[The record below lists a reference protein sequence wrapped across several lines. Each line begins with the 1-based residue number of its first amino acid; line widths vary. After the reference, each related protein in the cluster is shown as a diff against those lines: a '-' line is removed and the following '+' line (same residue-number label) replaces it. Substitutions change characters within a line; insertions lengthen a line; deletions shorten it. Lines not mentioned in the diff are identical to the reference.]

1 MEQRMKIFLVEDDK
15 DIAGAIGNELVC
27 WGYEAVVVKDFNK
40 VVEELKEVEP
50 SLVLMDISLPCFNGF
65 YWCAEI
71 RKFSKVPIMF
81 LSSRG
86 EDVDIIQ
93 GMQFGGDDYVVKPI
107 NLQILVAKIKALLR
121 RSYEFKEEFDYLEF
135 KGVRL
140 FLSEVALEY
149 QEKRVELTKTELLI
163 LEVLFKDG
171 GGISK
176 RDKLMDRCWQE
187 DDFIDDNTLAVNM
200 TRLRK
205 KLASIGLEEF
215 ILTKKGLGYYLA

>member
-1 MEQRMKIFLVEDDK
+1 MKIFLVEDDK
-15 DIAGAIGNELVC
+15 DIAKVIGNELAC
-27 WGYEAVVVKDFNK
+27 WGYEAVAVKDFNK
-40 VVEELKEVEP
+40 VVEEFREVEP
-50 SLVLMDISLPCFNGF
+50 SLVLMDISLPSFNGF

-86 EDVDIIQ
+86 EDLDIIQ
-93 GMQFGGDDYVVKPI
+93 GMQFGGDDYVIKPVP
-107 NLQILVAKIKALLR
+107 LQILVAKIKALLR
-121 RSYEFKEEFDYLEF
+121 RSYEFKEESDYLEF
-135 KGVRL
+135 KEVRL
-140 FLSEVALEY
+140 FPLEVTLEY
-149 QEKRVELTKTELLI
+149 RGKRVELTKTELLI
-163 LEVLFKDG
+163 LEVLFKDKG
-171 GGISK
+171 AVSK

-205 KLASIGLEEF
+205 KLAGIGLEEF